1 MRGEGVCVVHKLGE
15 AGDVVAPALGVGGAA
30 SVSHRVERVYREA
43 GGHQTAEDCSA
54 EAREAVVKPSALT
67 CVRRLRS
74 SIHSMRHVLARTV
87 RVSAHVVAVAVDEDD
102 DGGWRAGR
110 LPRLTVQLQSR
121 DAHQL
126 AHHRLHP
133 QHSARWES
141 RRKLRALDRNLATR
155 RRQRRRRPK

>member
-74 SIHSMRHVLARTV
+74 SIHHAARARTH
-87 RVSAHVVAVAVDEDD
+87 RAHI
-102 DGGWRAGR
+102 GPRGR
-110 LPRLTVQLQSR
+110 RSR
-121 DAHQL
+121 G
-126 AHHRLHP
+126 
-133 QHSARWES
+133 
-141 RRKLRALDRNLATR
+141 
-155 RRQRRRRPK
+155 